1 MKKKLFLGLLA
12 ATAVSFTACQ
22 KDEVISEMPQ
32 DEAISFNTYLGRGAQ
47 TKGTVVE
54 TTQLQTQGFGVYAYY
69 TGEKTMTAYATDPG
83 IPAEANFMI
92 NEKVTNPGTGWTYT
106 NTKYWP
112 NTPGDKISFYAYG
125 PYDDPIN
132 GASNA
137 ISVVTDA
144 DSKPVLTYTV
154 NEDFT
159 KHMDVLFT
167 PAQEDQT
174 KTDGVV
180 DMTFYHALS
189 RVGFKVYSADNY
201 SSTIVLTG
209 VTLSGKFYESG
220 TMDLGTAKINT
231 YDDDSNPS
239 TPEVFESVND
249 NWTNQPTP
257 GSNVTFSYL
266 TLGNQTV
273 SYAASATAA
282 TVVDN
287 DSDNSNDAQYLMIL
301 PQTFGLG
308 NEITLTASYTVDGLA
323 NTVSKDMEFTF
334 EAGKAYT
341 FAIKISLNTVDFTAV
356 VNAWDEAPGSTDVEI
371 N

>member
-12 ATAVSFTACQ
+12 AAAVSFTACQ

-32 DEAISFNTYLGRGAQ
+32 DNAISFNTYLGRGAQ

-54 TTQLQTQGFGVYAYY
+54 TAELKEQGFGVFAYY
-69 TGEKTMTAYATDPG
+69 TGQTEMEDYSITGAPEFMNN
-83 IPAEANFMI
+83 ILVNFDQLVAGDWGYETI
-92 NEKVTNPGTGWTYT
+92 
-106 NTKYWP
+106 KYWP
-112 NTPGDKISFYAYG
+112 NTLGDKISFYAYG
-125 PYDDPIN
+125 PYDHLID

-137 ISVVTDA
+137 ISVATPA

-154 NEDFT
+154 APDFT
-159 KHMDVLFT
+159 QHMDVLFT

-189 RVGFKVYSADNY
+189 RVGFKVYSAANY
-201 SSTIVLTG
+201 SSTIVLNG
-209 VTLSGKFYESG
+209 VTLSGKFYTSG
-220 TMDLGTAKINT
+220 KMDLGTADIDT

-239 TPEVFESVND
+239 TAEVFESVKD
-249 NWTNQPTP
+249 NWSNQTTP
-257 GSNVTFSYL
+257 DDNVTFSYFSG
-266 TLGNQTV
+266 TQTV
-273 SYAASATAA
+273 SYATSATNA
-282 TVVDN
+282 TAVDN
-287 DSDNSNDAQYLMIL
+287 DSDDETAAQYLMIL
-301 PQTFGLG
+301 PQTFGTG
-308 NEITLTASYTVDGLA
+308 NKITLTASYTVDGVA

-341 FAIKISLNTVDFTAV
+341 FAIKIGLTTVDFSANV
-356 VNAWDEAPGSTDVEI
+356 VAWDETPGSEDVEI

>member
-12 ATAVSFTACQ
+12 AAAVTFTACQ

-54 TTQLQTQGFGVYAYY
+54 TDQLKGQGFGVFAYY
-69 TGEKTMTAYATDPG
+69 TGQTEMDDYSIDGAPEFMNNILVNFNQYVTADWGYET
-83 IPAEANFMI
+83 I
-92 NEKVTNPGTGWTYT
+92 
-106 NTKYWP
+106 KYWP

-125 PYDDPIN
+125 PYDDPTN

-137 ISVVTDA
+137 ISVATA
-144 DSKPVLTYTV
+144 ASSKPVLTYTV
-154 NEDFT
+154 ATDFT
-159 KHMDVLFT
+159 QHMDVLFT

-189 RVGFKVYSADNY
+189 RVGFKVYSAANY
-201 SSTIVLTG
+201 GSTPIVLTG
-209 VTLSGKFYESG
+209 VTLTGKFYTDGE
-220 TMDLGTAKINT
+220 MNLGTADITT
-231 YDDDSNPS
+231 YDHDSNAE
-239 TPEVFESVND
+239 TPNVFKNVNN
-249 NWTNQPTP
+249 NWTNQTTP
-257 GSNVTFSYL
+257 VNNVTFSYL
-266 TLGNQTV
+266 TAGNQTV
-273 SYAASATAA
+273 SYASSATAA
-282 TVVDN
+282 TAVDN
-287 DSDNSNDAQYLMIL
+287 DSNNSNDAQYLMII
-301 PQTFGLG
+301 PQTFEDD
-308 NEITLTASYTVDGLA
+308 NKITLTASYTVDGLA

-341 FAIKISLNTVDFTAV
+341 FAIKIGLNTVDFTAV
-356 VNAWDEAPGSTDVEI
+356 VNAWDETPGSTDVEI

>member
-12 ATAVSFTACQ
+12 AAAVSFTACQ
-22 KDEVISEMPQ
+22 KDEVISEVIQ
-32 DEAISFNTYLGRGAQ
+32 DEAISFSTYLGRDAQ

-69 TGEKTMTAYATDPG
+69 TGEKPMTAYATAPG

-125 PYDDPIN
+125 PHDNDPL
-132 GASNA
+132 NA
-137 ISVVTDA
+137 ISVATTA
-144 DSKPVLTYTV
+144 GSKPVLTYTV
-154 NEDFT
+154 DEDIT

-174 KTDGVV
+174 KDDGTVE
-180 DMTFYHALS
+180 MTFYHALS
-189 RVGFKVYSADNY
+189 RVGFKVYSDDNY

-209 VTLSGKFYESG
+209 VTLSGKFYTNG
-220 TMDLGTAKINT
+220 DMNLGTASIT
-231 YDDDSNPS
+231 TEDDDSNPE
-239 TPEVFESVND
+239 TPEVFKYVNN
-249 NWTNQPTP
+249 NWSNTPTP
-257 GSNVTFSYL
+257 GSNVTFTYL
-266 TLGNQTV
+266 TEGNQSV
-273 SYAASATAA
+273 SYAANATAA

-287 DSDNSNDAQYLMIL
+287 DSNGTNDAQYLMII
-301 PQTFGLG
+301 PQTFGASDK
-308 NEITLTASYTVDGLA
+308 ITLTASYTVDGVP
-323 NTVSKDMEFTF
+323 NTVSKEMEFTF
-334 EAGKAYT
+334 DAGKAYT
-341 FAIKISLNTVDFTAV
+341 FAIKIGLTTVDFSANV
-356 VNAWDEAPGSTDVEI
+356 VAWDETPGSEEVEI

>member
-12 ATAVSFTACQ
+12 AAAVSFTACQ

-47 TKGTVVE
+47 TKGTIVE

-69 TGEKTMTAYATDPG
+69 TGQTEMDDYSITGAP
-83 IPAEANFMI
+83 EFMNNI
-92 NEKVTNPGTGWTYT
+92 KVDFNQFVTGDWGYETI
-106 NTKYWP
+106 KYWP

-125 PYDDPIN
+125 PYDND
-132 GASNA
+132 ALNA
-137 ISVVTDA
+137 ISVTTAA

-154 NEDFT
+154 NENIT

-174 KTDGVV
+174 KGDGDV

-209 VTLSGKFYESG
+209 VTLAGNFYTDGK
-220 TMDLGTAKINT
+220 MNLGTATINT

-239 TPEVFESVND
+239 TPEVFASVKD
-249 NWTNQPTP
+249 NWSNQTP
-257 GSNVTFSYL
+257 GSNVTFTYL
-266 TLGNQTV
+266 NTGNQTV
-273 SYAASATAA
+273 SYAATAA
-282 TVVDN
+282 DAAVVDN
-287 DSDNSNDAQYLMIL
+287 DSNGSNDAQYLMII
-301 PQTFGLG
+301 PQTFEDD
-308 NEITLTASYTVDGLA
+308 NKITLTASYTVDGLA
-323 NTVSKDMEFTF
+323 NTVSKEMEFTF
-334 EAGKAYT
+334 DAGKAYT
-341 FAIKISLNTVDFTAV
+341 FAIKIGLTTVDFSANV
-356 VNAWDEAPGSTDVEI
+356 VAWDETPGSEEVEI